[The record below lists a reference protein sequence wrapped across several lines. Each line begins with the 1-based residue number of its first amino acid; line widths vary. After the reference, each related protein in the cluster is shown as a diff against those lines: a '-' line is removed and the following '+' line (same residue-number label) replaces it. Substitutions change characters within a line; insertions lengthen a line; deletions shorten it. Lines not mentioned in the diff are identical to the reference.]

1 MLKHL
6 ADFVQTLPYKGARFH
21 QRRVEASDG
30 QTITVGSI
38 SDDPDTFYVFDTTS
52 GGAQHLIG
60 FLTFDK
66 ITGIA
71 SFSEKDAYHVNL
83 MRGSAA
89 LI

>member
-6 ADFVQTLPYKGARFH
+6 ADFVQTLPYKVNGEL
-21 QRRVEASDG
+21 RRVEASDG